1 MDENILRRKTHP
13 ADVRASIRTCRCDQG
28 VTGSPAGQSVS
39 PRRRR
44 RSSITFIGSRPG
56 MTKYPVSTHSPSLMR
71 PRTRICMTEAQWRE
85 LNARTRKGL
94 DEMGQ
99 SGAGGT
105 RSQWDPSNAPPGG

>member
-1 MDENILRRKTHP
+1 MPPEVEWAATGPVRRGWSMKTSIAILTALAMGLTGLGAGGAYAAAP
-13 ADVRASIRTCRCDQG
+13 AEQDGSTKEKKVCRTSKM
-28 VTGSPAGQSVS
+28 TGSLT
-39 PRRRR
+39 R
-44 RSSITFIGSRPG
+44 
-56 MTKYPVSTHSPSLMR
+56 
-71 PRTRICMTEAQWRE
+71 RTRICMTEAQWRE